1 MHGAHQ
7 VAQKLM
13 SSTWPWKSLTTFSLP
28 SASRN
33 ATGGAGVTRWFSIK
47 FCIAPVSGGIFS
59 APLIK
64 NAIKALNIIQ
74 AAKTDLR

>member
-1 MHGAHQ
+1 
-7 VAQKLM
+7 
-13 SSTWPWKSLTTFSLP
+13 
-28 SASRN
+28 
-33 ATGGAGVTRWFSIK
+33 GVTRWFSIK
-47 FCIAPVSGGIFS
+47 FCIEPVSGGIFS